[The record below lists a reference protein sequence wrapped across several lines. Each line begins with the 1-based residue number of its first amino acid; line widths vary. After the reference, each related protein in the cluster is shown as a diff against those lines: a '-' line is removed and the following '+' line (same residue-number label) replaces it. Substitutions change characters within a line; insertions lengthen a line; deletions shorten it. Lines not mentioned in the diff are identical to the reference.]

1 MDILNN
7 TMKLIGFDNNLN
19 VIFIEYLNT
28 SEFLSIKYKNINT
41 MLMFLFKP
49 LILGEWKF
57 KILSNGIV
65 NFKINNKYLVNNRKI
80 NVYETSVMFDESIK
94 HTFTILSRNQD
105 IVNIKIYFK
114 SPSSNE
120 YKLFTSDNSIGVCKY
135 MAIDDNIDK
144 LTQDLINYGYYST
157 NYDYARLKHWE
168 FYEGYLPIASL
179 EEL

>member
-65 NFKINNKYLVNNRKI
+65 NFKINNKYLINNKDI
-80 NVYETSVMFDESIK
+80 DIFNFDIDRYLIFVFSHK
-94 HTFTILSRNQD
+94 
-105 IVNIKIYFK
+105 YF
-114 SPSSNE
+114 
-120 YKLFTSDNSIGVCKY
+120 
-135 MAIDDNIDK
+135 
-144 LTQDLINYGYYST
+144 
-157 NYDYARLKHWE
+157 
-168 FYEGYLPIASL
+168 
-179 EEL
+179 